1 MTAFTNVDE
10 KGLLQKQIIKD
21 GIGDC
26 PEKYREVYVYFV
38 LRNERGDLITGTES
52 QPYKVVMGRGDSFQF
67 MEQLLLTM
75 KLGER
80 ILAKIDKQLVK
91 DDKKLS
97 KLVNNEEMNLELEI
111 EIVRLMNYRNSLWE
125 LESDDREALVQTI
138 KNQGNEFIKN
148 KEYQNAT
155 YKYES
160 GLKTIKNDQNSVF
173 DEVQQSLLNN
183 LSLAYLKN
191 NQFAECIE
199 TATEALKSQP
209 SNVKLLYRR
218 AQAYSGTQE
227 YEKAKSDLKEGLK
240 LDPNNA
246 ELQKEL
252 NALINKEKIQIEK
265 EKKVYANMF
274 K

>member
-21 GIGDC
+21 GVGDC

-97 KLVNNEEMNLELEI
+97 KLVNNEETGLELEI

-125 LESDDREALVQTI
+125 LESEDREAQAQII

-160 GLKTIKNDQNSVF
+160 GLQTIKNDQNSVF

-191 NQFAECIE
+191 NQFAQCIE
-199 TATEALKSQP
+199 TASEALKNQP

-227 YEKAKSDLKEGLK
+227 YEKAKQDLKEGLK

-252 NALINKEKIQIEK
+252 NALINKEKLQIEK